1 MSLPVNINT
10 LINGNTVEWE
20 RIEFKKSWNDESIL
34 HTLCAFAN
42 DINNWN
48 GGYLIVGIEENEGR
62 PVLPPSGIGINQ
74 IDSIQKKCIE
84 ISKRIQPNY
93 FPVIEPVVFQEKHII
108 VIWCPGG
115 DYRPYTSP
123 ATLGE
128 KSQRVHCIRRGS
140 STIKANVEEERMLLE
155 LTAKIPFDD
164 RINHHSTIDDIS
176 LSLIYSYLK
185 EIGSKLYDEALKM
198 NLTELC
204 KQMQIVKGS
213 DEYSKPVNV
222 GLLMFSENP
231 QKYFPGAYIDIAIY
245 KDNEGTEYT
254 QKEFKGSLHSQLRL
268 AMEFINTN
276 VIKEIVRKQKGK
288 AESLRFFNYPYDAI
302 EESLA
307 NAVYHRS
314 YEHPNQIEVHVRP
327 DKIEIISYPGALPPI
342 DNEALKNERI
352 VARNYRNRRIGGFLK
367 ELHLTEAKGTGIPTI
382 RKSMAING
390 SPLPIFEMDRDKTY
404 FLTIIPIH
412 PNYQPDNR
420 KLKILDFCKNPKSRQ
435 EILVNL
441 LKISNQTY
449 NYKNTIIPLINDG
462 LIKFTDTD
470 NLNSRNQKYIITDKG
485 IELLENET
493 LTNNTN

>member
-20 RIEFKKSWNDESIL
+20 RIEFKKNWNDESII

-48 GGYLIVGIEENEGR
+48 GGYLIIGIEENIGQ
-62 PVLPPSGIGINQ
+62 PVLPPCGLEINQ
-74 IDSIQKKCIE
+74 IDSFQKKCIE

-93 FPVIEPVVFQEKHII
+93 FPVIEPVVFQEKHIL

-115 DYRPYTSP
+115 DYRPYSAPT
-123 ATLGE
+123 TLGE
-128 KSQRVHCIRRGS
+128 KSQRVHYIRRGS
-140 STIKANVEEERMLLE
+140 STIKSNAEEERILLE

-164 RINHHSTIDDIS
+164 RINHHATVDDLS
-176 LSLIYSYLK
+176 LSLIHTYLK
-185 EIGSKLYDEALKM
+185 GIGSKLYDEALKM

-204 KQMQIVKGS
+204 RQMQIVKGT
-213 DEYSKPVNV
+213 DEYMKPVNV

-231 QKYFPGAYIDIAIY
+231 QKFFPSAYIDIAIY

-268 AMEFINTN
+268 ALEYINTN
-276 VIKEIVRKQKGK
+276 VIKETVRKQKGK
-288 AESLRFFNYPYDAI
+288 AESLRFFNYPYEAI

-314 YEHPNQIEVHVRP
+314 YEHNNQIEVHVRL
-327 DKIEIISYPGALPPI
+327 DKIEIISYPGALPPV
-342 DNEALKNERI
+342 DNESLKKEI
-352 VARNYRNRRIGGFLK
+352 VVARTYRNRRIGDFLK

-382 RKSMAING
+382 RKALSRNG
-390 SPLPIFEMDRDKTY
+390 SPKPMFEMDNDKTY

-412 PNYQPDNR
+412 KDFQFSSR
-420 KLKILDFCKNPKSRQ
+420 KLSILEYCRVPRSRKD
-435 EILVNL
+435 ILVNH
-441 LKISNQTY
+441 LKVSNQTY
-449 NYKNTIIPLINDG
+449 NYQNIILPLVEGGLLNYTDLQNIKN
-462 LIKFTDTD
+462 
-470 NLNSRNQKYIITDKG
+470 SNQKYFTTQTGLDYI
-485 IELLENET
+485 ENEK
-493 LTNNTN
+493 LTKDIN